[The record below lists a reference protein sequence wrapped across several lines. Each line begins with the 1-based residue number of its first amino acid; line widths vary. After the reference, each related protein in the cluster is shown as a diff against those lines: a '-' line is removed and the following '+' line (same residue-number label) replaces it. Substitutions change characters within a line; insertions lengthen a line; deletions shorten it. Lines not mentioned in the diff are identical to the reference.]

1 MKIDH
6 SIKSHAGSGV
16 SGNRSAGKAAS
27 GDGKTTP
34 VDSVDVQLS
43 SLSAQMQTIGSGLSG
58 SGGVVDAAQVAEI
71 KQAIADGQF
80 KINPEAIADR
90 LLDSVKELISAS
102 RK

>member
-6 SIKSHAGSGV
+6 SIKSLT
-16 SGNRSAGKAAS
+16 GNGITENRTAGKAAA
-27 GDGKTTP
+27 GDGKTTA

-43 SLSAQMQTIGSGLSG
+43 ALSAQMQSIG